1 MSTNKPKCYAPF
13 YNVYLRASSKE
24 SKVCCMSTQSHTLE
38 SNAMSEVFNNPLAQ
52 DVRSSM
58 IKGDWHSVCSE
69 CEQREASNLRSDR
82 LMYNEWYEEAV
93 KHSTLA
99 PISTL
104 MPEPIW
110 ADIRPSNLCNLKCR
124 MCFPDNSTEIAREEA
139 QMPKHLRP
147 NRNTDKQLAVWSQR
161 KQYELPE
168 LNNIVNL
175 KLLGGEPT
183 VQQEV
188 FDILEKLTYNENSL
202 VHITTNASNIT
213 QYKKIMPLLNRFAQV
228 CWSISIDGYRAGYE
242 YVRTP
247 ARWDKFSEAVNYL
260 TTTPAGR
267 LNTIV
272 SFNVCVQAWNF
283 SNIPETLEYIT
294 SIKDRLEAYS
304 NIHYGSTHLGLV
316 SQPHLSLQ
324 VVPDLIKSFI
334 IEYAHT
340 KNINKELLTEFISL
354 THSQN
359 YCEEL
364 VEEFLQHT
372 ETLDKVRNT
381 GFDTVDP
388 ALVLRLRT
396 VTS

>member
-1 MSTNKPKCYAPF
+1 
-13 YNVYLRASSKE
+13 
-24 SKVCCMSTQSHTLE
+24 
-38 SNAMSEVFNNPLAQ
+38 MSEVFNNPLAQ

-147 NRNTDKQLAVWSQR
+147 NRNTDEQLAVWSQR